1 MSVGKGGKELSVNVG
16 GFIVNKY
23 YHFRRS
29 TKRKNQLKEFMK
41 FNNNEV
47 RWLRW
52 LNLGKCLER
61 RLMQW
66 DSLESYFL
74 SNFDLDDDPTE
85 NDPNEKPRGE
95 NRLANAFKHPV
106 SKLHTIF
113 VQSVIPIFDS
123 FSTFLPFFHYS
134 TLRLYRSLLS
144 RFILP
149 EVISK

>member
-1 MSVGKGGKELSVNVG
+1 
-16 GFIVNKY
+16 
-23 YHFRRS
+23 
-29 TKRKNQLKEFMK
+29 MK

-95 NRLANAFKHPV
+95 NRLANAFPV

-123 FSTFLPFFHYS
+123 FNTFLPFFHYS